1 MQVLEYLFH
10 FGPTFNP
17 TINLFSMSAAMT
29 SSPWAAI

>member
-17 TINLFSMSAAMT
+17 TINLFSIIIQIGPGHT
-29 SSPWAAI
+29 I